1 MAGKRLWIGVD
12 IGGTAIKAGVVDEGG
27 RIVEKREIPTATHE
41 GPDRVLERLVNL
53 IVELKSVADDAGA
66 AVGGVGVGVP
76 GPALDVERGV
86 VIQAVNLGWENVP
99 LRDRL
104 VAGLPGLPVA
114 VDNDANL
121 AALGEAWTGGGRGAQ
136 DLLVITVGTGV
147 GGGVVI
153 GGRVHHGADGLAG
166 EIGHV
171 TVRPEGGHRCN
182 CGKTGCLETE
192 ASATAIIREATAAA
206 QSGRSARL
214 AEALAQNGALTARDV
229 VEAAQAGDGVAQAIL
244 AHAGQT
250 LGLALANAANLLNPE
265 RIVVGGGVS
274 HAGELLFAPLR
285 EAYRAY
291 ALPAVA
297 KRPVV
302 PAELGNDAGL
312 IGAACLAMQQVD
324 VRFA

>member
-41 GPDRVLERLVNL
+41 GPDRVLERLVDL
-53 IVELKSVADDAGA
+53 IRQLKAVAEAAGA

-76 GPALDVERGV
+76 GPDLDVERGV
-86 VIQAVNLGWENVP
+86 VIHAVNLGWKNVP

-104 VAGLPGLPVA
+104 VAGLSGLPVA
-114 VDNDANL
+114 VNNDANL
-121 AALGEAWTGGGRGAQ
+121 AALGEAWVGGGRGAQ

-285 EAYRAY
+285 EAYRTY
-291 ALPAVA
+291 ALPTVA

-312 IGAACLAMQQVD
+312 IGAARLAMQQAD

>member
-1 MAGKRLWIGVD
+1 MTGKRLWIGVD
-12 IGGTAIKAGVVDEGG
+12 IGGTAIKAGVVDEAGH
-27 RIVEKREIPTATHE
+27 IVEKREVPTATHE
-41 GPDRVLERLVNL
+41 GPDRVLERLVEL
-53 IVELKSVADDAGA
+53 ITQLKAVAEASGA

-76 GPALDVERGV
+76 GPDLDVERGV
-86 VIQAVNLGWENVP
+86 VIRAVNLGWKNVP

-104 VAGLPGLPVA
+104 IAGLPGLPVS
-114 VDNDANL
+114 VNNDANL
-121 AALGEAWTGGGRGAQ
+121 AALGEAWVGGGKGAQ
-136 DLLVITVGTGV
+136 HLLLITVGTGV

-153 GGRVHHGADGLAG
+153 GGRVYPGADSLAG

-192 ASATAIIREATAAA
+192 ASATAIIREAREAAR
-206 QSGRSARL
+206 SGRSPHLAGILAR
-214 AEALAQNGALTARDV
+214 NGVLTARDV
-229 VEAAQAGDGVAQAIL
+229 VEAAQAGDEVAQAL
-244 AHAGQT
+244 FAYAGRV

-274 HAGELLFAPLR
+274 HAGELLFVPLQ
-285 EAYRAY
+285 EAYRAH

-312 IGAACLAMQQVD
+312 IGAARLAMQQASPD
-324 VRFA
+324 A